1 MMFCNFTRKFN
12 KMNVI
17 NLFMKKLIILFVLLS
32 GSVSAVEKITNF
44 SFEKFN
50 KAKNDGKTIVVNS
63 WNKDCSTCAVQNKIL
78 AQAIND
84 FEYVEFLFYEQIKHK
99 DIAKGLN
106 IKYWSTIVVFKGQE
120 EIAKKI
126 GLISK
131 DEIYKLIKKGI

>member
-1 MMFCNFTRKFN
+1 
-12 KMNVI
+12 
-17 NLFMKKLIILFVLLS
+17 MKKILIILFITLS
-32 GSVSAVEKITNF
+32 SSAHAFEKITNF

-50 KAKNDGKTIVVNS
+50 EAKNDGKTIVVNS

-84 FEYVEFLFYEQIKHK
+84 FEDVEFLFYEQLKYK
-99 DIAKGLN
+99 DIAKALN

-126 GLISK
+126 GLVSK